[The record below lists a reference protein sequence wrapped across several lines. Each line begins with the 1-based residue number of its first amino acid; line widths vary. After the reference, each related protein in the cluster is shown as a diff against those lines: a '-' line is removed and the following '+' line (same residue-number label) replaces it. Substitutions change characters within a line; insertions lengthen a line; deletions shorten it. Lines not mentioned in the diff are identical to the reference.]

1 MKLVYLVLF
10 AAFISFNTLAQ
21 SVNDYK
27 YVIVPDRYSWV
38 GEADKY
44 QVNSLTTFLFKKYG
58 FDAYQ
63 LGDILPPD
71 MNAGGCN
78 ALTTDVIDKSSF
90 IRTKLK
96 VTLKDCNGD
105 IVFVSEEGTSKEKEY
120 KRAYHEALRD
130 AFNSIREL
138 KYAYYGKKEQ
148 TQTAAQVQVQVQ
160 EEKVVPVKVK
170 ETFLVQKVDEQSKIM
185 KPRPPSQTE
194 KTTRVERPA
203 ATPKIRSTTLGKNV
217 GIYRSLDGS
226 YYMNVDEEKM
236 VFYEGDNIIGV
247 MVTKPDA
254 TYDVE
259 TNEFSGKGYFSN
271 NQFIINR
278 KIKGLQGTVQMIF
291 EK

>member
-1 MKLVYLVLF
+1 MKLVYAVLF

-27 YVIVPDRYSWV
+27 YVIVPDRYSWA
-38 GEADKY
+38 GEADKH

-63 LGDILPPD
+63 LGEILPGD

-78 ALTTDVIDKSSF
+78 VLTADVTENSSLV
-90 IRTKLK
+90 RTKLK
-96 VTLKDCNGD
+96 VTLKDCKGD
-105 IVFVSEEGTSKEKEY
+105 IVFVSQEGTSKAKEY

-130 AFNSIREL
+130 AFNSINEL
-138 KYAYYGKKEQ
+138 EYAYNGKKEQ
-148 TQTAAQVQVQVQ
+148 TQTAVQVQ

-170 ETFLVQKVDEQSKIM
+170 ETSLVQKVDEQSKIM
-185 KPRPPSQTE
+185 KPLPQSQID
-194 KTTRVERPA
+194 KTVGLETPA
-203 ATPKIRSTTLGKNV
+203 VTPKIGSTTLGKNV

-226 YYMNVDEEKM
+226 YYMNVDEEKI
-236 VFYEGDNIIGV
+236 VFYEGEEIIGV

-271 NQFIINR
+271 NQFIVNR